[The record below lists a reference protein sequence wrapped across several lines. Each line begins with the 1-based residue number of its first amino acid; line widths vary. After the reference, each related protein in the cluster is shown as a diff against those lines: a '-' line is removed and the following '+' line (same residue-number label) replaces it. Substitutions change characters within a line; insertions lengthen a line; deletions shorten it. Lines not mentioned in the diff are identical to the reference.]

1 MPYYMR
7 KLKTYKK
14 NDHTQTQLKEQLIQ
28 KDKIL
33 KELSDEKESLHRL
46 YDLALKD
53 LRELELVSLE
63 KEKKIKNYVEVIS
76 SLKIDLRR
84 KEQELQVLQD
94 IRTQS
99 LEKDKYIVRLMEA
112 KAALET
118 EVQKVRETPPQTK
131 KISAARVELE
141 QVIEFKNI
149 SIIQMKR
156 LAINLALQSR
166 EFETFIN
173 SQNDIDLRFI
183 SNLVRLW
190 RRDLRDLLNIS
201 PLEKITLFQLIE
213 KAKDKNILTQGE
225 ACLANFL
232 RIERKSH
239 DSR

>member
-1 MPYYMR
+1 MR